1 MDAVFYPNIYKVPE
15 IFKQEG
21 WHYELENAEDDIKF
35 NGVVFNEMKG
45 VYSSPDD
52 VLSRDTFVSLF
63 PDTAYRFESGG
74 EPSHIPELS
83 YEDFLAYHKKWYHPA
98 NS

>member
-1 MDAVFYPNIYKVPE
+1 M
-15 IFKQEG
+15 
-21 WHYELENAEDDIKF
+21 
-35 NGVVFNEMKG
+35 
-45 VYSSPDD
+45 
-52 VLSRDTFVSLF
+52 LSRDTFVSLF

-98 NS
+98 NSYIYLYGDFDVQERLDYLDNEYLKNFDANDVQIDADLRCRGRLIY